1 MRHKVK
7 LPKLGDTTKTVLIT
21 EWLRSVGDD
30 IEIGTPLLEVETDKI
45 TTEVASPV
53 AGRMVEQLV
62 ALQDEVSIGESIC
75 VIES

>member
-21 EWLRSVGDD
+21 EWLRSVGDVVD
-30 IEIGTPLLEVETDKI
+30 VGTPIVEVETDKI

-53 AGRMVEQLV
+53 SGRIVELV
-62 ALQDEVSIGESIC
+62 VGLQDEVDIGECIC
-75 VIES
+75 VVES